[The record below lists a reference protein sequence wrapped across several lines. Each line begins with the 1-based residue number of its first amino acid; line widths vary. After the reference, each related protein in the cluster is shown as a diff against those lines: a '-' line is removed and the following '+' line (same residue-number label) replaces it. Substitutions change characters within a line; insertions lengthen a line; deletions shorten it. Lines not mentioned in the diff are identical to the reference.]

1 MAVILVVEDEEQ
13 VRVLAESFLQ
23 AEGNK
28 TLSAA
33 TIEQAIALIE
43 GEEPVDVLFVDLKIQ
58 DDLEGGLKL
67 AKKAVEARPKLKVLY
82 TSGQAVTDGHY
93 LSNNPPFYRSPIR
106 SSSLPRHSSPN
117 SGSAVAQSKVWAS
130 HVAEHVTNRNLAVA
144 TNVRFSNR
152 PVGVKR
158 FQTIHQCS
166 VDVAR
171 GLALLFGIGTKA
183 PSIMGFANEV
193 EQSIGRTSL
202 SFAIVPDDSSMYFFL
217 EFFWS

>member
-43 GEEPVDVLFVDLKIQ
+43 GEEPVDLLFVDLKIQ

-82 TSGQAVTDGHY
+82 TSGQAVTDGMTA
-93 LSNNPPFYRSPIR
+93 LFVKQSAF
-106 SSSLPRHSSPN
+106 LPKPYT
-117 SGSAVAQSKVWAS
+117 V
-130 HVAEHVTNRNLAVA
+130 
-144 TNVRFSNR
+144 
-152 PVGVKR
+152 
-158 FQTIHQCS
+158 
-166 VDVAR
+166 
-171 GLALLFGIGTKA
+171 
-183 PSIMGFANEV
+183 
-193 EQSIGRTSL
+193 
-202 SFAIVPDDSSMYFFL
+202 
-217 EFFWS
+217 